1 MSFRNSLF
9 VLAALG
15 LSLLTSCTTRYQDL
29 LRERDD
35 QLRAQTARAN
45 SLEEELQRRQAM
57 PVEAT
62 AAPKSDDANNEVSA
76 LQNQVGPNASVYIRN
91 NLLSIGVND
100 SVTFDSGSAALKE
113 SAHRVLQN
121 IAAVMKNQYA
131 GHRFYIAGHTDND
144 PISKSKDKFRSNRHL
159 STERAD
165 AVCRYL
171 VSQGVPESSVVVVG
185 YGQYDPLSGS
195 KAQNRRVEVG
205 IGEKI
210 RR

>member
-1 MSFRNSLF
+1 MSFRKSLF

-57 PVEAT
+57 PAEAST
-62 AAPKSDDANNEVSA
+62 SPKADNSNNEVNA
-76 LQNQVGPNASVYIRN
+76 LQAKVGPDANVYIRRDH
-91 NLLSIGVND
+91 LSIGVND
-100 SVTFDSGSAALKE
+100 SVTFDSGSSVLKD

-131 GHRFYIAGHTDND
+131 GHRFYIAGHTDSD
-144 PISKSKDKFRSNRHL
+144 PIVKSKDKFRSNRHL
-159 STERAD
+159 SAERAD

-185 YGQYDPLSGS
+185 YGQYDPLSGG
-195 KAQNRRVEVG
+195 KAQNRRVEVV

-210 RR
+210 R

>member
-62 AAPKSDDANNEVSA
+62 TAPKSEDANNEVTA
-76 LQNQVGPNASVYIRN
+76 LQSQVGPNASVYIRN